1 MINILKINKPEF
13 SDLEKI
19 VLKMCNGE
27 APLYNIDLYMMY
39 FKYENHIY
47 GMWFAN
53 NIYGIGLYSIDGR
66 SIDDDIQEQLKIR
79 LSLRI
84 KLWNTY
90 SKLYKQCKCDLS
102 FKKAKEFEEKILNK
116 NNK

>member
-13 SDLEKI
+13 SDFEKI

-27 APLYNIDLYMMY
+27 IPVYDIDEYEVL
-39 FKYENHIY
+39 FKYEKRIY

-53 NIYGIGLYSIDGR
+53 NIYGIGLYSIDR
-66 SIDDDIQEQLKIR
+66 RKIDDDIQKQLKIR
-79 LSLRI
+79 PSLRI
-84 KLWNTY
+84 KLWNKY
-90 SKLYKQCKCDLS
+90 SKLYKQFKCDLS